1 MIRTN
6 LSCVLFD
13 GFRVCVIRAVTVREG
28 EDQLC
33 TERRS
38 GAVPRLIETGHHR
51 RPAPLQYV

>member
-28 EDQLC
+28 EDQLYREE
-33 TERRS
+33 ERR
-38 GAVPRLIETGHHR
+38 GAPS
-51 RPAPLQYV
+51 Y